1 MTSSEPTRAVPERSR
16 DGTIVLDQPFD
27 EHDLPAL
34 RRAVAAHADR
44 TTLPERRVTDLV
56 LIASEL
62 AANAVRHGG
71 GKGRLRLGVRDDAVY
86 LEVSDRGP
94 GMPEP
99 HPLPR
104 KRPEPTLTG
113 GRGLWL
119 VLTYADHL
127 AIGERSGGGTVIT
140 ATLDLPSA

>member
-1 MTSSEPTRAVPERSR
+1 MTSEPAHTVPARTR
-16 DGTIVLDQPFD
+16 DGTVLLDQPFD

-44 TTLPERRVTDLV
+44 TALSDRRVTELV
-56 LIASEL
+56 LITSEL

-71 GKGRLRLGVRDDAVY
+71 GKGRLRLGVAEGALF

-94 GMPEP
+94 GMPHP

-104 KRPEPTLTG
+104 HRPEPTLTG

-127 AIGERSGGGTVIT
+127 TIAERSGGGTVVT
-140 ATLDLPSA
+140 ATLDLPAA